1 MIENTLPFI
10 VDLTFEYKEQIWIKN
25 TLLFIVDQVSRDKT
39 FFFFFFL
46 EKQTHTHTKG
56 REKEVL
62 TQRHTTTPLKSHGN
76 F

>member
-39 FFFFFFL
+39 FFFFFFFG
-46 EKQTHTHTKG
+46 ETNTHTQKG
-56 REKEVL
+56 ERK
-62 TQRHTTTPLKSHGN
+62 R